1 MQVIIFSKNP
11 GRPRIRDISY
21 GLPVVQCTHRTCT
34 WSILAPFPDA
44 VVCSSSSRAVDRER
58 DGSWACQ
65 VGRRSILP
73 RLTTL
78 QTPLVFLFF
87 SSLGLEELR
96 CSEDWEKERTR
107 EKDSREW
114 MLAYLFAR
122 SVSLAFLL
130 LPECLNPLRFLKNP
144 NNMMIQTMTEG
155 QSIMIYLIHSP
166 A

>member
-1 MQVIIFSKNP
+1 MKVIIFSKNP

-21 GLPVVQCTHRTCT
+21 GLPVVHCTHWTCT

-44 VVCSSSSRAVDRER
+44 VVYSSSSRAVDRER

-78 QTPLVFLFF
+78 QTPLLLL

-144 NNMMIQTMTEG
+144 NNMMFQTMTEG
-155 QSIMIYLIHSP
+155 QSIIMIYLIHSP